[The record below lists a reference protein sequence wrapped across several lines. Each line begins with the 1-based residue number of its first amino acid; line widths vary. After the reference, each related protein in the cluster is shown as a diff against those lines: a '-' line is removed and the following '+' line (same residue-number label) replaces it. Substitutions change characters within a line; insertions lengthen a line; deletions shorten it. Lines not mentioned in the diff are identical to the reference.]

1 MRGLGLENRAARVG
15 LLAACVV
22 VLALIGVYFQ
32 GGKLG
37 VEYLRTEQLRRHLE
51 VVEGHA
57 GSPTQYRVLSEW
69 LVGGWVDLLEA
80 AGVPDPLVVGFLSF
94 RVVQNILIL
103 GLAALYCW
111 RLGLRFL
118 SLLAALAVMTWSMT
132 HSLFDSDLS
141 FNLYSDL
148 IFYLGAALLIL
159 SGKDAW
165 LVPLM
170 GVAALNRETSGLI
183 VLMFLLARYR
193 PGKRWDARTL
203 LIAGASV
210 LVFIAVYLG
219 VRWALGPRPITLP
232 HGQVPGLDLLSF
244 NVLQRQTWV
253 HLAASWSVF
262 PLIAVLGFGLMP
274 SLLRRWLVWITPI
287 WLIVHFFLAVAAE
300 VRLMLMPQILIFV
313 PGAFLAL
320 QAASP
325 SAGTPPGMS
334 APDRREPG
342 LDAGRAA

>member
-1 MRGLGLENRAARVG
+1 MRALALGSRRARVG
-15 LLAACVV
+15 VLAACVV

-51 VVEGHA
+51 VVEGQA
-57 GSPTQYRVLSEW
+57 ESPTQYRLLSEW
-69 LVGGWVDLLEA
+69 LVGGWVSLLQA

-103 GLAALYCW
+103 GLAALYGR

-141 FNLYSDL
+141 FSLYSDL
-148 IFYLGAALLIL
+148 VFYLGAALVIL
-159 SGKDAW
+159 SGRDAW
-165 LVPLM
+165 LIPLI
-170 GVAALNRETSGLI
+170 GLAALNRETSGLI
-183 VLMFLLARYR
+183 VLMYLLARYR
-193 PGKRWDARTL
+193 SGKAWDARTIR
-203 LIAGASV
+203 IAGTSL

-232 HGQVPGLDLLSF
+232 HGRVPGLDLLSF

-262 PLIAVLGFGLMP
+262 PLIAVLGFARLP
-274 SLLRRWLVWITPI
+274 SVLRRWLVWITPI

-320 QAASP
+320 QADGQ
-325 SAGTPPGMS
+325 SAGTSPETS
-334 APDRREPG
+334 APDRRKPG
-342 LDAGRAA
+342 LDAGGAA